1 MWVQALSLTDYRS
14 YPQVD
19 IEFTPGVSTL
29 VGMNGQG
36 KTNIVEAIAY
46 LATLGSHRVSTD
58 APLVRQEAEHAVI
71 RARVREEERSV
82 SLDLQVNPGGSNK
95 ARINRSPATKA
106 ADILG
111 IVRSVLF
118 APEDLSL
125 VRGDPADRRRFLDDM
140 SVQRHPR
147 MLGVKADYDRVLRQR
162 NALLKSAG
170 GRPSASMTHTLEV
183 WDDQLVELG
192 ADIIRTA
199 RNSFTISPARSGRVR
214 VDRAGSHRRC
224 SIPAV
229 VTQRQRRARQMPYQR
244 LFVRTY
250 ASDEKMSSDTGS
262 PWSVRTETMSTWCST
277 VCQWWGTRRTV
288 NRGPWLCRCGWRRRR
303 FSAATTWTRH
313 HSR

>member
-36 KTNIVEAIAY
+36 KTNVVEAIAY
-46 LATLGSHRVSTD
+46 LATLSSHRVSTD
-58 APLVRQEAEHAVI
+58 APLVRQGTEHAVI
-71 RARVREEERSV
+71 RARVREDERSV

-125 VRGDPADRRRFLDDM
+125 VRGDPSDRRRFLDDM

-170 GRPSASMTHTLEV
+170 GRPSASMTQTLEV
-183 WDDQLVELG
+183 WDDQLVVLG
-192 ADIIRTA
+192 ADIIRHRSQLIHDLAPQVQAGYESIAQGATVDV
-199 RNSFTISPARSGRVR
+199 RYRPSSPSVNDEHATHSLPEAFRQDLRERREDEFRRGITLVGPHRDD
-214 VDRAGSHRRC
+214 VDLVLEVLLDLPAHRAGLSL
-224 SIPAV
+224 PG
-229 VTQRQRRARQMPYQR
+229 QDQRARQQR
-244 LFVRTY
+244 LAELV
-250 ASDEKMSSDTGS
+250 
-262 PWSVRTETMSTWCST
+262 
-277 VCQWWGTRRTV
+277 Q
-288 NRGPWLCRCGWRRRR
+288 L
-303 FSAATTWTRH
+303 
-313 HSR
+313 

>member
-36 KTNIVEAIAY
+36 KTNVVEAIAY

-58 APLVRQEAEHAVI
+58 APLVRQGSEHAVI

-125 VRGDPADRRRFLDDM
+125 VRGDPSDRRRFLDDM

-147 MLGVKADYDRVLRQR
+147 MMGVKADYDRVLRQR

-192 ADIIRTA
+192 ADIIRHRSQLVHDLTPHVQP
-199 RNSFTISPARSGRVR
+199 RTSRSRREPPSMFDTGRRHPASTKSTRQ
-214 VDRAGSHRRC
+214 
-224 SIPAV
+224 IPY
-229 VTQRQRRARQMPYQR
+229 PR

-250 ASDEKMSSDTGS
+250 AIDEKMSSDAGS
-262 PWSVRTETMSTWCST
+262 PWSVRTGTMSTWCST
-277 VCQWWGTRRTV
+277 VFQ
-288 NRGPWLCRCGWRRRR
+288 
-303 FSAATTWTRH
+303 
-313 HSR
+313 

>member
-36 KTNIVEAIAY
+36 KTNLVEAIAY

-162 NALLKSAG
+162 NALLKSAA

-192 ADIIRTA
+192 ADIIRTVH
-199 RNSFTISPARSGRVR
+199 NSFTISPTSRSCTSRSR
-214 VDRAGSHRRC
+214 RSHRGC

-229 VTQRQRRARQMPYQR
+229 VTTSTTNTQRCLPERR
-244 LFVRTY
+244 VRPTR
-250 ASDEKMSSDTGS
+250 ATRRRVPTRITLVGPHRDDVDLVLDGLPVK
-262 PWSVRTETMSTWCST
+262 
-277 VCQWWGTRRTV
+277 GTHRTV
-288 NRGPWLCRCGWRRRR
+288 NRGPWPYRCGWRRRR
-303 FSAATTWTRH
+303 FSAATTWT
-313 HSR
+313 